1 MDQMDQGRERV
12 VSGARQPFSDEE
24 QFDIALRPERF
35 EDFVGQDTI
44 KENLSVFVEAAKK
57 RGEALDH
64 ILFCGPPGLGKT
76 TLSRILAS
84 ELGVG
89 IQTTSGP
96 VLEKK
101 GDLAGNLTNLGER
114 EILFI
119 DEIHRLNRVVEEA
132 LYPAM
137 EDFVFDIM
145 IGEGPSARSIRLN
158 IKPFTLV
165 GATTRAGMLTSP
177 LHARFGYVCRLSYYT
192 PAQLQKIILRSAAI
206 MGVACDDEAALEL
219 GKRARGTPRIAN
231 RLLRRCRDVA
241 DVRGDGRITRPIIDR
256 TLSMLGVDGS
266 GLDEMDRAILMA
278 IIDHYNGG
286 PVGINTVAVVVGEEP
301 DTIEEVYE
309 PFLIQSG
316 FLKRTPRGRE
326 VTRKTYG
333 YFHLESPDKS
343 AIQRNLFDSTG
354 LEQDGG
360 ESSGSSQ

>member
-1 MDQMDQGRERV
+1 MTSDKDNRPI
-12 VSGARQPFSDEE
+12 SGLSDGK
-24 QFDIALRPERF
+24 DDDAIDATLRPLRF
-35 EDFVGQDTI
+35 SDFVGQEKL
-44 KENLSVFVEAAKK
+44 KENLGVFVEAAKM

-101 GDLAGNLTNLGER
+101 GDLAGNLTNLAER

-145 IGEGPSARSIRLN
+145 IGEGPAARSIRLTL
-158 IKPFTLV
+158 KPFTLV

-177 LHARFGYVCRLSYYT
+177 MHARFGYVCRLNYYT
-192 PAQLQKIILRSAAI
+192 PDELQCIIIRSARI
-206 MGVACDDEAALEL
+206 LGVECGPESALEL
-219 GKRARGTPRIAN
+219 GKRARGTPRVAN

-241 DVRGDGRITRPIIDR
+241 QVKGDGRITLPIVNK
-256 TLSMLGVDGS
+256 TLSMLGVDQQ
-266 GLDEMDRAILMA
+266 GLDEMDRNILHA
-278 IIDHYNGG
+278 LIDHYGGG
-286 PVGINTVAVVVGEEP
+286 PVGLNTLAVVVGEEP

-309 PFLIQSG
+309 PYLIQSG
-316 FLKRTPRGRE
+316 YLKRTPRGRE
-326 VTRKTYG
+326 VTMKTYG
-333 YFHLESPDKS
+333 YFGLKAPNAVLQSD
-343 AIQRNLFDSTG
+343 LFDKTI
-354 LEQDGG
+354 EN
-360 ESSGSSQ
+360 ES

>member
-1 MDQMDQGRERV
+1 M
-12 VSGARQPFSDEE
+12 SDEE
-24 QFDIALRPERF
+24 EPRIVSGENRKDDDDPIDASLRPERF
-35 EDFVGQDTI
+35 DDFVGQDTI
-44 KENLSVFVEAAKK
+44 KQNLSIFVEAAKK

-145 IGEGPSARSIRLN
+145 IGEGPAARSIRLGL
-158 IKPFTLV
+158 KPFTLV

-177 LHARFGYVCRLSYYT
+177 MHARFGYVCRLSYYT
-192 PAQLQKIILRSAAI
+192 PVELQTIIMRSAGI
-206 MGVACDDEAALEL
+206 LGVECEPHAALEL

-241 DVRGDGRITRPIIDR
+241 QVRGDGRISIEIIDK
-256 TLSMLGVDGS
+256 TLSMLGVDKN
-266 GLDEMDRAILMA
+266 GLDEMDRNILLSL
-278 IIDHYNGG
+278 IEHYNGG
-286 PVGINTVAVVVGEEP
+286 PVGINTLAVVVSEEP

-326 VTRKTYG
+326 VTMKTYK
-333 YFHLESPDKS
+333 YFNIVPPGTNASQQS
-343 AIQRNLFDSTG
+343 LF
-354 LEQDGG
+354 
-360 ESSGSSQ
+360 

>member
-1 MDQMDQGRERV
+1 MNPDESRL
-12 VSGARQPFSDEE
+12 VSGSNAGSEEE
-24 QFDIALRPERF
+24 QFDNALRPERF
-35 EDFVGQDTI
+35 SDFIGQEAV
-44 KENLSVFVEAAKK
+44 KENLSIFVEAARK

-89 IQTTSGP
+89 VQTTSGP

-101 GDLAGNLTNLGER
+101 GDLAGNLTNLAER
-114 EILFI
+114 EIFFI
-119 DEIHRLNRVVEEA
+119 DEIHRLNRVVEES

-137 EDFVFDIM
+137 EDFVFDIT
-145 IGEGPSARSIRLN
+145 IGDGPAARSIRLN
-158 IKPFTLV
+158 VKPFTLV

-177 LHARFGYVCRLSYYT
+177 MHARFGYVCRLSYYT
-192 PAQLQKIILRSAAI
+192 SEELKQVILRSATI
-206 MGVACDDEAALEL
+206 LGVECDDDAALEL

-241 DVRGDGRITRPIIDR
+241 EVRGNGRVTVKIVNK
-256 TLSMLGVDGS
+256 TLSLLGVDSS
-266 GLDEMDRAILMA
+266 GLDEMDRNILQS
-278 IIDHYNGG
+278 IIEHYNGG
-286 PVGINTVAVVVGEEP
+286 PVGLNTMAVVVGEEP

-326 VTRKTYG
+326 VTMKTFR
-333 YFHLESPDKS
+333 YFHLKPPSQGNQSD
-343 AIQRNLFDSTG
+343 LFDT
-354 LEQDGG
+354 
-360 ESSGSSQ
+360 

>member
-1 MDQMDQGRERV
+1 MSDDRIISAGSQHQGDDEQMD
-12 VSGARQPFSDEE
+12 AK
-24 QFDIALRPERF
+24 LRPETF
-35 EDFVGQDTI
+35 GDFVGQDLI
-44 KENLSVFVEAAKK
+44 KENLSIFVEAAKK

-76 TLSRILAS
+76 TLSRILAQ

-101 GDLAGNLTNLGER
+101 GDLAGNLTNLAER

-145 IGEGPSARSIRLN
+145 IGEGPAARSIRLDL
-158 IKPFTLV
+158 KPFTLV

-177 LHARFGYVCRLSYYT
+177 MYARFGYVCRLNYYT
-192 PAQLQKIILRSAAI
+192 PEQLKIVILRSAGI
-206 MGVACDDEAALEL
+206 LGIHCDSDAAFEL

-241 DVRGDGRITRPIIDR
+241 EVKGEGKITKAIVDK
-256 TLSMLGVDGS
+256 TLSMLGVDS
-266 GLDEMDRAILMA
+266 CGLDEMDRSVLLS
-278 IIDHYNGG
+278 IIEHYGGG
-286 PVGINTVAVVVGEEP
+286 PVGLNTISVVVGEEP

-326 VTRKTYG
+326 VTMKTYQ
-333 YFHLESPDKS
+333 YFGLRPPSYLDD
-343 AIQRNLFDSTG
+343 QQNLFQKIDP
-354 LEQDGG
+354 
-360 ESSGSSQ
+360 

>member
-1 MDQMDQGRERV
+1 MTSDKDNRLI
-12 VSGARQPFSDEE
+12 SGNAKDNDE
-24 QFDIALRPERF
+24 DAIDATLRPLRF
-35 EDFVGQDTI
+35 SDFVGQETL
-44 KENLSVFVEAAKK
+44 KENLGVFVEAAKM

-101 GDLAGNLTNLGER
+101 GDLAGNLTNLAER

-145 IGEGPSARSIRLN
+145 IGEGPAARSIRLTL
-158 IKPFTLV
+158 KPFTLV

-177 LHARFGYVCRLSYYT
+177 MHARFGYVCRLSYYT
-192 PAQLQKIILRSAAI
+192 PGELQCIIMRSAGI
-206 MGVACDDEAALEL
+206 LGVECGPDAALEL
-219 GKRARGTPRIAN
+219 GKRARGTPRVAN

-241 DVRGDGRITRPIIDR
+241 QVKGDGRITLPVVNK
-256 TLSMLGVDGS
+256 TLSMLGVDQQ
-266 GLDEMDRAILMA
+266 GLDEMDRSILHA
-278 IIDHYNGG
+278 LIDHYGGG
-286 PVGINTVAVVVGEEP
+286 PVGLNTLAVVVGEEP

-309 PFLIQSG
+309 PYLIQSG
-316 FLKRTPRGRE
+316 YLKRTPRGRE
-326 VTRKTYG
+326 VTMKTYL
-333 YFHLESPDKS
+333 YFGLKPSNAVLQSD
-343 AIQRNLFDSTG
+343 LFDKTI
-354 LEQDGG
+354 ENDV
-360 ESSGSSQ
+360 

>member
-1 MDQMDQGRERV
+1 MNQRNDERII
-12 VSGARQPFSDEE
+12 SGDRNPGDDE
-24 QFDIALRPERF
+24 QLDAKLRPERF
-35 EDFVGQDTI
+35 EDFVGQDSI
-44 KENLSVFVEAAKK
+44 KENLSIFVEAAKK

-76 TLSRILAS
+76 TLSRILAQ

-101 GDLAGNLTNLGER
+101 GDLAGNLTNLAER

-145 IGEGPSARSIRLN
+145 IGEGPAARSIRLDL
-158 IKPFTLV
+158 KPFTLV

-177 LHARFGYVCRLSYYT
+177 MHARFGYVCRLSYYT
-192 PAQLQKIILRSAAI
+192 PEQLRIVILRSSGI
-206 MGVACDDEAALEL
+206 LGVHCDSDAALEL

-241 DVRGDGRITRPIIDR
+241 EIKGDGRITLPIVNK
-256 TLSMLGVDGS
+256 TLDLLGVDAS
-266 GLDEMDRAILMA
+266 GLDEMDRAVLLS
-278 IIDHYNGG
+278 IIEHYGGG
-286 PVGINTVAVVVGEEP
+286 PVGLGTIAVVVGEEP

-326 VTRKTYG
+326 VTSKTYQ
-333 YFHLESPDKS
+333 YFGLRPPS
-343 AIQRNLFDSTG
+343 RNFDNQQDLFDKPDT
-354 LEQDGG
+354 ENK
-360 ESSGSSQ
+360 

>member
-1 MDQMDQGRERV
+1 MSDDRII
-12 VSGARQPFSDEE
+12 SGNKHGDDEE
-24 QFDIALRPERF
+24 QVDAKLRPERF
-35 EDFVGQDTI
+35 EDFVGQDPI
-44 KENLSVFVEAAKK
+44 KENLSIFVEAAKK

-76 TLSRILAS
+76 TLSRILAQ

-101 GDLAGNLTNLGER
+101 GDLAGNLTNLAER

-145 IGEGPSARSIRLN
+145 IGEGPAARSIRLDL
-158 IKPFTLV
+158 KPFTLV

-177 LHARFGYVCRLSYYT
+177 MHARFGYVCRLNYYT
-192 PAQLQKIILRSAAI
+192 PEQLKIVILRSARI
-206 MGVACDDEAALEL
+206 LGIHCDSDAALEL
-219 GKRARGTPRIAN
+219 GKRARGTPRVAN

-241 DVRGDGRITRPIIDR
+241 EVKGEGKITKAIVDK
-256 TLSMLGVDGS
+256 TLNMLGVDS
-266 GLDEMDRAILMA
+266 CGLDEMDRSVLLS
-278 IIDHYNGG
+278 IIEHYSGG
-286 PVGINTVAVVVGEEP
+286 PVGLNTIAVVVGEEP

-326 VTRKTYG
+326 VTAKTYQ
-333 YFHLESPDKS
+333 YFGLRPPSYLDN
-343 AIQRNLFDSTG
+343 QQNLFQEIDT
-354 LEQDGG
+354 
-360 ESSGSSQ
+360 

>member
-1 MDQMDQGRERV
+1 MTSEKDDRLI
-12 VSGARQPFSDEE
+12 SGHSDGKEE
-24 QFDIALRPERF
+24 DAIDATLRPLRF
-35 EDFVGQDTI
+35 SDFVGQEAL
-44 KENLSVFVEAAKK
+44 KENLGVFVEAAKM

-101 GDLAGNLTNLGER
+101 GDLAGNLTNLAER

-145 IGEGPSARSIRLN
+145 IGEGPAARSIRLTL
-158 IKPFTLV
+158 KPFTLV

-177 LHARFGYVCRLSYYT
+177 MHARFGYVCRLNYYT
-192 PAQLQKIILRSAAI
+192 PGELQSIIVRSAGI
-206 MGVACDDEAALEL
+206 LGVECGPDAALEL

-241 DVRGDGRITRPIIDR
+241 QVKGDGRISLPVVNK
-256 TLSMLGVDGS
+256 TLSMLGVDQQ
-266 GLDEMDRAILMA
+266 GLDEMDRNILHA
-278 IIDHYNGG
+278 LIDHYGGG
-286 PVGINTVAVVVGEEP
+286 PVGLSTIAVVVGEEP

-309 PFLIQSG
+309 PYLIQSG
-316 FLKRTPRGRE
+316 YLKRTPRGRE
-326 VTRKTYG
+326 VTMKTYH
-333 YFHLESPDKS
+333 YFGLKPSNSVLQSD
-343 AIQRNLFDSTG
+343 LFDKTV
-354 LEQDGG
+354 
-360 ESSGSSQ
+360 ESIE

>member
-1 MDQMDQGRERV
+1 MTSDKDNRPI
-12 VSGARQPFSDEE
+12 SGLSDGKE
-24 QFDIALRPERF
+24 DDAIDATLRPLRF
-35 EDFVGQDTI
+35 SDFVGQEKL
-44 KENLSVFVEAAKK
+44 KENLGVFVEAAKM

-101 GDLAGNLTNLGER
+101 GDLAGNLTNLAER

-145 IGEGPSARSIRLN
+145 IGEGPAARSIRLTL
-158 IKPFTLV
+158 KPFTLV

-177 LHARFGYVCRLSYYT
+177 MHARFGYVCRLNYYT
-192 PAQLQKIILRSAAI
+192 PDELQCIIIRSARI
-206 MGVACDDEAALEL
+206 LGVECGPESALEL
-219 GKRARGTPRIAN
+219 GKRARGTPRVAN

-241 DVRGDGRITRPIIDR
+241 QVKGDGRITLPIVNK
-256 TLSMLGVDGS
+256 TLSMLGVDQQ
-266 GLDEMDRAILMA
+266 GLDEMDRNILHA
-278 IIDHYNGG
+278 LIDHYGGG
-286 PVGINTVAVVVGEEP
+286 PVGLNTLAVVVGEEP

-309 PFLIQSG
+309 PYLIQSG
-316 FLKRTPRGRE
+316 YLKRTPRGRE
-326 VTRKTYG
+326 VTMKTYG
-333 YFHLESPDKS
+333 YFGLKAPNAVLQSD
-343 AIQRNLFDSTG
+343 LFDKTI
-354 LEQDGG
+354 EN
-360 ESSGSSQ
+360 ES

>member
-1 MDQMDQGRERV
+1 M
-12 VSGARQPFSDEE
+12 SDEE
-24 QFDIALRPERF
+24 EPRIVSGENRPDDDESLEVSLRPERF
-35 EDFVGQDTI
+35 DDFVGQDVI
-44 KENLSVFVEAAKK
+44 KQNLSIFVEAAKK

-145 IGEGPSARSIRLN
+145 IGEGPAARSIRLGL
-158 IKPFTLV
+158 KPFTLV

-177 LHARFGYVCRLSYYT
+177 MHARFGYVCRLSYYT
-192 PAQLQKIILRSAAI
+192 PLELQTIIMRSAGI
-206 MGVACDDEAALEL
+206 LGVECEPHAALEL

-241 DVRGDGRITRPIIDR
+241 QVKGDGRISIEIIDK
-256 TLSMLGVDGS
+256 TLSMLGVDKN
-266 GLDEMDRAILMA
+266 GLDEMDRNILLSL
-278 IIDHYNGG
+278 IEHYNGG
-286 PVGINTVAVVVGEEP
+286 PVGINTLAVVVSEEP

-326 VTRKTYG
+326 VTMKTYK
-333 YFHLESPDKS
+333 YFNIVPPGTHASQQS
-343 AIQRNLFDSTG
+343 LF
-354 LEQDGG
+354 
-360 ESSGSSQ
+360 

>member
-1 MDQMDQGRERV
+1 MILIMDDDGQERL
-12 VSGARQPFSDEE
+12 VSASSRQQEDEK
-24 QFDIALRPERF
+24 FDAALRPEHF
-35 EDFVGQDTI
+35 SEFIGQNSI
-44 KENLSVFVEAAKK
+44 KENLSIFVEAAKK

-76 TLSRILAS
+76 TLSRILAA

-101 GDLAGNLTNLGER
+101 GDLAGNLTNLNDR
-114 EILFI
+114 EMLFI

-145 IGEGPSARSIRLN
+145 IGEGPAARSIRLN

-192 PAQLQKIILRSAAI
+192 PKELQKIIIRSAGI
-206 MGVACDDEAALEL
+206 LGIDCDTDAALEL

-241 DVRGDGRITRPIIDR
+241 EVRGDGRITREIIDR
-256 TLSMLGVDGS
+256 TLSMLGVDAT
-266 GLDEMDRAILMA
+266 GLDDMDRNILKA
-278 IIDHYNGG
+278 IIGHYNGG
-286 PVGINTVAVVVGEEP
+286 PVGINTVAVVVGEEA
-301 DTIEEVYE
+301 DTIEEIYE

-316 FLKRTPRGRE
+316 FLKRTSRGRE
-326 VTRKTYG
+326 VTQKTYQ
-333 YFHLESPDKS
+333 YFHLDSPKPESM
-343 AIQRNLFDSTG
+343 QRSLFES
-354 LEQDGG
+354 LG
-360 ESSGSSQ
+360 ESEENGDSS

>member
-1 MDQMDQGRERV
+1 MEEEKRKILSAKNLEE
-12 VSGARQPFSDEE
+12 EE
-24 QFDIALRPERF
+24 QFEATLRPERF
-35 EDFVGQDTI
+35 ADFIGQEAI
-44 KENLSVFVEAAKK
+44 KENLSIFVEAAKK

-76 TLSRILAS
+76 TLSRILAY

-101 GDLAGNLTNLGER
+101 GDLAGCLTNLEER

-137 EDFVFDIM
+137 EDFVFDII
-145 IGEGPSARSIRLN
+145 IGEGPAARSIRLN

-177 LHARFGYVCRLSYYT
+177 LHARFGYICRLNYYT
-192 PAQLQKIILRSAAI
+192 PEELKKIILRSAGI
-206 MGVACDDEAALEL
+206 LGVKCDEDAALEL
-219 GKRARGTPRIAN
+219 GKRSRGTPRIAN

-241 DVRGDGRITRPIIDR
+241 EVKSDGKI
-256 TLSMLGVDGS
+256 TLSIVNKTLDMLGVDKC
-266 GLDEMDRAILMA
+266 GLDEMDRNILLS
-278 IIDHYNGG
+278 IIEHYNGG
-286 PVGINTVAVVVGEEP
+286 PVGINTIAVVVGEEP

-309 PFLIQSG
+309 PYLIQAG

-326 VTRKTYG
+326 VTQKTYR
-333 YFHLESPDKS
+333 YFNISPPKGV
-343 AIQRNLFDSTG
+343 IQQSLFDF
-354 LEQDGG
+354 
-360 ESSGSSQ
+360 